1 MYKEVAD
8 PLNEFEIV
16 VEEDIVR
23 EIEAVVHTL
32 WVKVL
37 VMDNDTVLVGE
48 AVANRV
54 AVIVV
59 V

>member
-32 WVKVL
+32 
-37 VMDNDTVLVGE
+37 
-48 AVANRV
+48 
-54 AVIVV
+54 
-59 V
+59 